1 MNFIHKNLSI
11 TRRQIFILLRGLYV
25 LLKKFMYTSLPFLK
39 KKITENIKEK
49 IT

>member
-25 LLKKFMYTSLPFLK
+25 LLKIFMYTSLPFLK
-39 KKITENIKEK
+39 KKLQKTLKK
-49 IT
+49 K